1 MSKPRVFVSRVIPAE
16 GVKRL
21 REAFDVE
28 VNESDRPLSK
38 PALIRKLRGRQGL
51 VSLLTDKIDD
61 DVCAVAG
68 LKAVCNVAVGFDNID
83 LAAATRRGVLA
94 TNTPG
99 VLTETTADFAWC
111 LLMAAARRLGEGER
125 MMRAGGYR
133 GWGILMLLGQ
143 DVFGKTLGL
152 VGLGRIGQAVARR
165 AKGFGMR
172 VLYSDSQRAS
182 EEVEKRLGARFTPL
196 DFLLRES
203 DFVSLHAPL
212 LPETRHLIGAKELA
226 LMRPTAVLVNTARG
240 PLIDEKALVKC
251 LRERRIAAAGLDVY
265 EREPKLAYG
274 LARLDNAVL
283 APHIASA
290 SVETRT
296 RMALIAAE
304 NMHAALSGKRP
315 PNLVNVEVWQTLDSH
330 AGRWIVERG
339 K

>member
-1 MSKPRVFVSRVIPAE
+1 MSKPRVFVSRVIPSA
-16 GVKRL
+16 GVEKL
-21 REAFDVE
+21 REAFEVE
-28 VNESDRPLSK
+28 VNEADKPLSK
-38 PALIRKLRGRQGL
+38 PALIRKLRGRSGL

-61 DVCAVAG
+61 DICAVAG

-125 MMRAGGYR
+125 MMRAGAYR

-143 DVFGKTLGL
+143 DVHAKTLGL
-152 VGLGRIGQAVARR
+152 VGLGRIGSAVARR

-172 VLYSDSQRAS
+172 VLYSDSRRAS
-182 EEVEKRLGARFTPL
+182 AEDEKRLGARFVPL

-226 LMRPTAVLVNTARG
+226 LMKPTAVLVNTARG
-240 PLIDEKALVKC
+240 PLIDERALVKC

-265 EREPKLAYG
+265 EREPKLAAG

-304 NMHAALSGKRP
+304 NMRAALSGKRP
-315 PNLVNVEVWQTLDSH
+315 PNLVNGDVW
-330 AGRWIVERG
+330 
-339 K
+339 KN